1 MKKLIAFLFVSSIV
15 VSCVKPVTP
24 NQNFCAD
31 GHIFWGGNPATDPNG
46 IGTYF
51 AIKRSGNWKFYQV
64 KETELEAQYK
74 TTNLND
80 SIAVNIC
87 LESTND
93 KAPCPCAEP
102 SYYYR
107 VKSISRR

>member
-1 MKKLIAFLFVSSIV
+1 MKKLIAFLFISSIV

-24 NQNFCAD
+24 NQNFCAE

-46 IGTYF
+46 IGYYF
-51 AIKRSGNWKFYQV
+51 AVKRTGNWKFYQV
-64 KETELEAQYK
+64 KDAELEAQYK
-74 TTNLND
+74 STTD

-102 SYYYR
+102 SFYYK

>member
-1 MKKLIAFLFVSSIV
+1 MKKMIAFLFVSSIV
-15 VSCVKPVTP
+15 ASCVKPVTP

-46 IGTYF
+46 IGYYF
-51 AIKRSGNWKFYQV
+51 AIKRTGNWKFYQV

-74 TTNLND
+74 STTD
-80 SIAVNIC
+80 SIAVSIC

-93 KAPCPCAEP
+93 KAPCPCVEP